1 MLKIIKDTKAGQI
14 IALSAIILY
23 VILASRHINL
33 PGIQYDEV
41 LQVPAS
47 IVFLKGDA
55 NGHYNR
61 FGSTR
66 IAGHFF
72 ILMNMEY
79 IGALRSYILLIP
91 FRIFGIRI
99 SVYRLTNIAITA
111 LALLFTYLFAKAF
124 FGVTAS
130 LIGLWLTATDPSL
143 IMLTRLD
150 WGPVV
155 LAFLFRISS
164 LFFLLK
170 WWQSGGK
177 TRFLVIAG
185 ALLGLGV
192 YDKTNFMWFVMAL
205 IAVGAIAWWI
215 DDGRPRISFLG
226 LLSASGAGLITS
238 IPLWIYNLKFGWL
251 TFKMLNEGRRNMP
264 LSSLIGLIPRRTR
277 ILVDWMNGMGP
288 DRLMFGESLPGSL
301 GWFRT
306 LLLPLALFSLVVLI
320 SIAVKKKEWRL
331 LFIPLLAVLIAIQTY
346 LTPLPIGMHHWTMI
360 SPFPHLVVGAACGR
374 ANQWLKE
381 WRYLKPVI
389 LSGFVLLICAVGMNL
404 NAMSG
409 YYDLMQRTGGTKHW
423 SSEINNLSTVLKA
436 QYPGRQIQLMD
447 WGLGNTLF
455 CLSEGELY
463 THEPFWAYTKSSE
476 PDEELLK
483 MVKDSSNVFVLNAP
497 EGTSFPEARKAFY
510 KAVSRSGVEVLR
522 EQKIND
528 RRSNWVYS
536 ILELSK
542 PK

>member
-55 NGHYNR
+55 NGYYNR

-66 IAGHFF
+66 IGGHFF

-111 LALLFTYLFAKAF
+111 LALLFTYLFARAF

-331 LFIPLLAVLIAIQTY
+331 LFIPLLAVLVAIQTY

-360 SPFPHLVVGAACGR
+360 FPFPQLVVGAACGR